1 VPRLVKMV
9 HDAGRALGFQVL
21 MISHHDV
28 SIFERY
34 ADRIYEFV
42 PDGKGAVEV
51 RRHESGPGEADGAT
65 ASVPSGDVP

>member
-1 VPRLVKMV
+1 MV
-9 HDAGRALGFQVL
+9 HEAGQALGFQVL

-51 RRHESGPGEADGAT
+51 RRYESGPGEADGAT
-65 ASVPSGDVP
+65 ASVLGGDHP